1 MAQIQEERI
10 VIKLSKLVKTGA
22 PVSDEPMIQADLVK
36 SLEQVVQELAG
47 DKVIV
52 EVEAIE

>member
-10 VIKLSKLVKTGA
+10 VIRLSRLVKNGSKT
-22 PVSDEPMIQADLVK
+22 SDEPMIQVDLVK

-47 DKVIV
+47 DKVVV

>member
-10 VIKLSKLVKTGA
+10 VFKLSRLTKADDKSAAAMVD
-22 PVSDEPMIQADLVK
+22 VDLVK
-36 SLEQVVQELAG
+36 SLEAAVQELVG
-47 DKVIV
+47 DRIIV

>member
-10 VIKLSKLVKTGA
+10 VIKLSKLVKDGA
-22 PVSDEPMIQADLVK
+22 MPDEPLIQVDLVK

-52 EVEAIE
+52 EVEAAE

>member
-10 VIKLSKLVKTGA
+10 VIKLSKLIKNPKDV
-22 PVSDEPMIQADLVK
+22 PSDSMINVDLVK
-36 SLEQVVQELAG
+36 SLEEVAQELVSPG
-47 DKVIV
+47 VIV